1 MEKGKKESPV
11 ERGKRV
17 LEELERKEREQA
29 KLFRIDEVLAD
40 ASKIREEYIPELG
53 YRVQYGLITLE
64 DLEEIDR
71 QKTVRDKTYC
81 ILAKMLQKADPNVT
95 IEKIKKLPF
104 EQATLIINRL
114 IPHFLPQIQKLS
126 KLGSNETGQPNR

>member
-1 MEKGKKESPV
+1 MKRESPV
-11 ERGKRV
+11 ERGKQI
-17 LEELERKEREQA
+17 LEELERKEQEQA

-53 YRVQYGLITLE
+53 FKVQYGLITLE

-71 QKTVRDKTYC
+71 QKTMRDKTYC

-95 IEKIKKLPF
+95 VEKIKKLPF
-104 EQATLIINRL
+104 EHAMFIINRL
-114 IPHFLPQIQKLS
+114 IPHFLPQIQMLS
-126 KLGSNETGQPNR
+126 KLGSNETHQPSR

>member
-64 DLEEIDR
+64 DLEEISR

-95 IEKIKKLPF
+95 IEKVKKLPF
-104 EQATLIINRL
+104 EQATLILNRL
-114 IPHFLPQIQKLS
+114 APHFLPQFQMLS
-126 KLGSNETGQPNR
+126 KLGLNETQQRNS